1 MLSLSKQSCHSS
13 AGGREHCVPDTVLLK
28 TYQRG
33 KDTSQTRSPGVRAP
47 LKAQSCVGKKLAQ
60 IQNSTLKHLFEVLVA
75 LHKQLRLHIVV
86 L

>member
-1 MLSLSKQSCHSS
+1 M
-13 AGGREHCVPDTVLLK
+13 LLK

-33 KDTSQTRSPGVRAP
+33 KDTNQTKSSSVRTP

-60 IQNSTLKHLFEVLVA
+60 KQNSTLKPLFEVLVA